1 MIAEINSSGKPLSGK
16 RILITRAREQADDMV
31 RALTDLGAEVINIP
45 TIEINPPQSFQPLDR
60 ALVRANTYHWL
71 ILTSVNGVRAM
82 AKRAEKNEVD
92 LGLLRTLKIAAIGP
106 ATADE
111 IRLLGLK
118 PELVPD
124 EYVAESVVAALKG
137 KVFGKKVLLVRAKVA
152 RDVIPDSL
160 RAAGA
165 EVDVVEAY
173 ETGLP
178 VNSIAKIKALLAA
191 GEERPDVIT
200 FTSPSTVKNF
210 ITALGQGASP
220 KTVLEG
226 IVLASI
232 GPVTTASM
240 LENGLRADVV
250 AKEYTA
256 IGLVESLKE
265 YFVARK

>member
-1 MIAEINSSGKPLSGK
+1 MSTVSNSSAKPLTGI
-16 RILITRAREQADDMV
+16 RILITRAREQADGMAQ
-31 RALTDLGAEVINIP
+31 ALTNLGAEVISIP
-45 TIEINPPQSFQPLDR
+45 TIEINPPQSFQPLDY

-71 ILTSVNGVRAM
+71 ILTSVNGVRAL
-82 AKRAEKNEVD
+82 AKRAEKNSVD
-92 LGLLRTLKIAAIGP
+92 LGLLRTLKIATIGP

-111 IRLLGLK
+111 ISLLGLK

-173 ETGLP
+173 ETSLP
-178 VNSIAKIKALLAA
+178 TNSIAKIKALLAVA
-191 GEERPDVIT
+191 DQRPHVIT

-220 KTVLEG
+220 KAV
-226 IVLASI
+226 
-232 GPVTTASM
+232 
-240 LENGLRADVV
+240 
-250 AKEYTA
+250 
-256 IGLVESLKE
+256 
-265 YFVARK
+265 